1 VAELLFYLSAALT
14 LALAAGVVL
23 ARSPMNSVLAL
34 LGSFFGLAVVYLLSG
49 FQFLA
54 AAQLVVYAGAILVL
68 FLFVIMLLDLRAPE
82 SGGGLPRGRAAV
94 AAVLVAAATAVLGLA
109 ASHGAP
115 SADAPAGTPPG
126 GIDDLHEMARA
137 LFGPHALA
145 FQGTGLLLLAAMVA
159 VIALAKRERPRG
171 SPTDRGGAA

>member
-1 VAELLFYLSAALT
+1 MAELLFYLSAALT

-23 ARSPMNSVLAL
+23 AQSPMNSVLAL

-94 AAVLVAAATAVLGLA
+94 AAVLVAAAAAVLGLA

-115 SADAPAGTPPG
+115 EPAGTPPG
-126 GIDDLHEMARA
+126 GIDDLHDMARA

-171 SPTDRGGAA
+171 SPLDRGGDA

>member
-1 VAELLFYLSAALT
+1 MAETLFYLSAVLT

-23 ARSPMNSVLAL
+23 ARSPMSSVLAL

-68 FLFVIMLLDLRAPE
+68 FLFVIMLLDLRTAE
-82 SGGGLPRGRAAV
+82 SGGGLPRGRAAT
-94 AAVLVAAATAVLGLA
+94 AAVLVALAAGCVGLA
-109 ASHGAP
+109 ATL
-115 SADAPAGTPPG
+115 GTPPPAVPVATAPE
-126 GIDDLHEMARA
+126 GIDRLDVLARA

-159 VIALAKRERPRG
+159 VIALAKRE
-171 SPTDRGGAA
+171 

>member
-1 VAELLFYLSAALT
+1 VAETLFYLSAALT
-14 LALAAGVVL
+14 LALATGVVL
-23 ARSPMNSVLAL
+23 ARSPMNSVLSL

-82 SGGGLPRGRAAV
+82 SGGGFPRGRAAV
-94 AAVLVAAATAVLGLA
+94 GAVLVASAAALLGLA
-109 ASHGAP
+109 AAHGSPAP
-115 SADAPAGTPPG
+115 EVPAGMPPE
-126 GIDDLHEMARA
+126 GIDGLDGMARA

-145 FQGTGLLLLAAMVA
+145 FQGTGLLLLVAMVA

-171 SPTDRGGAA
+171 TPLDRGGRA

>member
-1 VAELLFYLSAALT
+1 VAETLFYLSAVLT

-23 ARSPMNSVLAL
+23 ARSPMSSVLAL

-68 FLFVIMLLDLRAPE
+68 FLFVIMLLDLRTAE
-82 SGGGLPRGRAAV
+82 SGGGMPRGRAA
-94 AAVLVAAATAVLGLA
+94 AGAVLVAAAAACMGLA
-109 ASHGAP
+109 ATL
-115 SADAPAGTPPG
+115 DAPEAAAAVTAAPE
-126 GIDDLHEMARA
+126 GIDGLDALARA

-159 VIALAKRERPRG
+159 VIALAKRDRPRG
-171 SPTDRGGAA
+171 AGGDA

>member
-1 VAELLFYLSAALT
+1 VAETLFYLSAALT

-23 ARSPMNSVLAL
+23 ARSPMSSVLAL

-68 FLFVIMLLDLRAPE
+68 FLFVIMLLDLRTAE
-82 SGGGLPRGRAAV
+82 SGGAIPRGRAAAGALLVAV
-94 AAVLVAAATAVLGLA
+94 AAGGVGLA
-109 ASHGAP
+109 ATLGAP
-115 SADAPAGTPPG
+115 RPAAALVPDPE
-126 GIDDLHEMARA
+126 GIDRLDVLARA

-145 FQGTGLLLLAAMVA
+145 FQGTGFLLLAAMVA
-159 VIALAKRERPRG
+159 VIALAKRARPRG
-171 SPTDRGGAA
+171 AGGDA